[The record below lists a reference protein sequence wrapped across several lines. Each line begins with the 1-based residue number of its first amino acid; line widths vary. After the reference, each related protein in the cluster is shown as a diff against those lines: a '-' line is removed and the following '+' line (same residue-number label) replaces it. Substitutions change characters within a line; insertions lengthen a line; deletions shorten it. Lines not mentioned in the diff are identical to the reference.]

1 MTRAARSSV
10 SPSSTRDALSRYDC
24 HITHVRRSPLRHRF
38 AYRSPLWLVDVDRV
52 PALPR
57 VLRVVNRFDVADHW
71 TPGTSSLRDGLDT
84 FLTARGV
91 AVPPRALLLTG
102 ARSFGHCFNPLS
114 VWWCLDVDGRPTH
127 VVAEVHNT
135 YRGRHAYLL
144 EPDATGRD
152 SVDKSF
158 YVSPFFAAAEGRYR
172 MQVPMPDDELRL
184 AVSLELRGS
193 VPFTAA
199 VHGLRR
205 PSGRWGLLRR
215 PFAQLRVAALIRVE
229 GIRLWRR
236 GLPVQPRTGAP
247 DVARRTAGNLGASH
261 GA

>member
-1 MTRAARSSV
+1 MTRAASVRSPALDREV
-10 SPSSTRDALSRYDC
+10 LSRYDC
-24 HITHVRRSPLRHRF
+24 RITHVRRTPLRHRF

-57 VLRVVNRFDVADHW
+57 GWRTVNRVDVTDHW
-71 TPGTSSLRDGLDT
+71 TPGTPSLRAGLDA
-84 FLTARGV
+84 FLAGHGV
-91 AVPPRALLLTG
+91 SRPPRALLLTG
-102 ARSFGHCFNPLS
+102 ARSFGYCFNPLS
-114 VWWCLDVDGRPTH
+114 VWWCLDADGHPTH

-152 SVDKSF
+152 TVDKSF
-158 YVSPFFAAAEGRYR
+158 YVSPFFAATEGRYR
-172 MQVPMPDDELRL
+172 MQVPMPDDELLL
-184 AVSLELRGS
+184 AVSLEVGGR
-193 VPFTAA
+193 VPFTAT
-199 VHGLRR
+199 VQGVRR

-215 PFAQLRVAALIRVE
+215 PFAQLRVAALIRFE

-236 GLPVQPRTGAP
+236 GLPVQPRTGTA
-247 DVARRTAGNLGASH
+247 DTERATAGNLGAPG